1 VHCGIVERRLA
12 MEVAARGEDEQGAPD
27 RGVALLLRQRNPLAG
42 DVRLDDEGDVG
53 VSRSGT
59 PLRSTRA

>member
-1 VHCGIVERRLA
+1 